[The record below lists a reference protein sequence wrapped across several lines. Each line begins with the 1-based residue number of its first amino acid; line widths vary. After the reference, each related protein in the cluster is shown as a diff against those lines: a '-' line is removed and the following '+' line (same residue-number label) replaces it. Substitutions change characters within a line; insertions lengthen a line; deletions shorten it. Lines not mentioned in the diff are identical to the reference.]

1 MHQKRQQ
8 AIPQPPYRGLS
19 VPELDHNPFVRELT
33 DRVLQKLGY
42 DRTLFQVPNGFVR
55 CNKRKDNI
63 AKRATVYETCLNTK
77 TRFGNYPSVKELA
90 LDFGVP
96 HSTILDNISR
106 ATRSANAE
114 RSGQTGHTRSVVE
127 SRRERQAGHV
137 RSHAENGHDQPTER
151 RTDVLADFPAHPD
164 QTLNRYVG
172 VEGDDSGRACV

>member
-1 MHQKRQQ
+1 MHPKRQQ

-19 VPELDHNPFVRELT
+19 VPELDYNPFVRELT
-33 DRVLQKLGY
+33 DRVLSELGY

-55 CNKRKDNI
+55 CNKRKDSI
-63 AKRATVYETCLNTK
+63 SKRATVYETCLNTK

-106 ATRSANAE
+106 ATRYANAE

-127 SRRERQAGHV
+127 SRRERQAGNV
-137 RSHAENGHDQPTER
+137 RSHAENGHGQSAER
-151 RTDVLADFPAHPD
+151 RDDVLANRPPYPD
-164 QTLNRYVG
+164 ETLNGHVV
-172 VEGDDSGRACV
+172 VEGNDSGGACG